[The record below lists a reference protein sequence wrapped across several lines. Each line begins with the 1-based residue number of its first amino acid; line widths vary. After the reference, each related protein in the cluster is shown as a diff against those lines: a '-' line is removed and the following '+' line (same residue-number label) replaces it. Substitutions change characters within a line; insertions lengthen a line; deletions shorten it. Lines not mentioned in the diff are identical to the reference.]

1 MPKALILDC
10 TGPVLTAEER
20 AFFAAA
26 DPLGFILFARHIET
40 PEQVRRL
47 IEDLRASVGRPDAP
61 VLIDQEGGRVQRLKP
76 PHWRSAPPAE
86 VFGRLAQQDLAKAR
100 KAVYLNHRLL
110 AGELAA
116 LGITVDCAPVIDLR
130 HPGAHD
136 VIGNRSF
143 GSDPVLVADLGRAAM
158 DGLMAGGVQ
167 PIVKHIPGHGRALVD
182 SHIELP
188 RCDAGAEALAGSDFL
203 PFRLLRDAPWAMT
216 AHVLYTAIDPKAPA
230 TTSPSLVEQVIRGQ
244 IGFDGLL
251 ISDDL
256 SMRALAGDM
265 AEHAT
270 AAQLAGCDVLLLC
283 NAGLEERR
291 AVAAVAQP
299 LSPYAVRRLAAAEAR
314 CRAAAETA
322 APLDPTGL
330 LRALDGLLAAA

>member
-10 TGPVLTAEER
+10 SGPSLTAEER

-40 PEQVRRL
+40 PDQVRALVR
-47 IEDLRASVGRPDAP
+47 ELRNAVGRPDAP

-76 PHWRSAPPAE
+76 PHWRAAPPAE
-86 VFGRLAQQDLAKAR
+86 VFGRLAERDLAKAR
-100 KAVYLNHRLL
+100 EAVYLNHRLL
-110 AGELAA
+110 AAELAS
-116 LGITVDCAPVIDLR
+116 LGITVDCAPVVDLR

-136 VIGNRSF
+136 VIGNRAF
-143 GSDPVLVADLGRAAM
+143 GGDPLLVADLGRAAM

-182 SHIELP
+182 SHLELP
-188 RCDAGAEALAGSDFL
+188 RCDTPAAALAGSDFL

-216 AHVLYTAIDPKAPA
+216 AHVLYSDIDPAAPA
-230 TTSPSLVEQVIRGQ
+230 TTSRRLVEEVIRGQ
-244 IGFDGLL
+244 LGFDGLL

-256 SMRALAGDM
+256 SMRALAGDP
-265 AEHAT
+265 AEHAQ
-270 AAQLAGCDVLLLC
+270 AAQAAGCDILLLC
-283 NAGLEERR
+283 NASLEERR
-291 AVAAVAQP
+291 AVAAATGP
-299 LSPYAVRRLAAAEAR
+299 LSAQAARRLTAAAAR
-314 CRAAAETA
+314 CQAAVETA
-322 APLDPTGL
+322 APLDGEGL